1 MSDEPRIATPTPEE
15 AARYGGTQGDAVGG
29 AEAGAESPASESSE
43 AQQWREKFLRA
54 KADLSN
60 YQKRAE
66 KERTE
71 SIRYAAAELVKN
83 LLPILDDL
91 ERLIASGT
99 EGKVDA
105 AKLAE
110 GAKLLRD
117 NFLKVLDDF
126 HVTPIEAQGQPF
138 DPEIHQAVM
147 ELPSPEHADRTV
159 VQEVAKGY
167 RMHDRVLRPARVV
180 VAKPVQENGA
190 GASGENET
198 G

>member
-15 AARYGGTQGDAVGG
+15 AARYGGAQGDTGG
-29 AEAGAESPASESSE
+29 AEPGGESPASESSE
-43 AQQWREKFLRA
+43 AQQWRDKFLRA

-60 YQKRAE
+60 YQKRVE
-66 KERTE
+66 KERVE
-71 SIRYAAAELVKN
+71 SVRYAAAELVKN

-99 EGKVDA
+99 EAKIDA

-117 NFLKVLDDF
+117 NFLKVLNDF

-138 DPEIHQAVM
+138 DPDVHQAIM
-147 ELPSPEHADRTV
+147 ELPSPEHQDRTV
-159 VQEVAKGY
+159 VQEVLKGY

-180 VAKPVQENGA
+180 VARPAQGEGDA
-190 GASGENET
+190 GGEQAT
-198 G
+198 